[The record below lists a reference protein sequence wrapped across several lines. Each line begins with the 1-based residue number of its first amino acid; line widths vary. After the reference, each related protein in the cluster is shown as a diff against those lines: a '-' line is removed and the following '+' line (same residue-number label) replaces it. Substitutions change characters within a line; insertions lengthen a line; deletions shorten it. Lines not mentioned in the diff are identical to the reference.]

1 MLVGHLDVKLGS
13 VSTQSQDHVKRLL
26 CLFLLLSSLKWI
38 TVRTTKPQMTDSAM
52 LQEPFRSPLQK
63 QACISPWKLTLHPEQ
78 HCLLWWPLQAEGS
91 SLSSGTQAREPAHVG
106 GRETV
111 LVWCFSF
118 PGYTLLLLT
127 PESLWKWYSFVW
139 FYLFIYGCA
148 GGSLL
153 LRGLCSGCGV
163 WLLVAVASLL
173 AERGFSSCGTGA
185 VVVAPRL

>member
-13 VSTQSQDHVKRLL
+13 ISTQSQDHVKRLL

-38 TVRTTKPQMTDSAM
+38 TVRTTKPQMTDSAV

-91 SLSSGTQAREPAHVG
+91 SLSFGTQEQGACPC
-106 GRETV
+106 GRQGDGAGVTFLFSGIQVAAVDPRKSVKMIFVCLILLIHLWLCWGFVAAAWAV
-111 LVWCFSF
+111 LWLWC
-118 PGYTLLLLT
+118 
-127 PESLWKWYSFVW
+127 V
-139 FYLFIYGCA
+139 
-148 GGSLL
+148 
-153 LRGLCSGCGV
+153 
-163 WLLVAVASLL
+163 
-173 AERGFSSCGTGA
+173 GFSLSWLQWLRHRGA

>member
-13 VSTQSQDHVKRLL
+13 ISTQSQDHVKRLL

-63 QACISPWKLTLHPEQ
+63 QACISPWKLMLHPEQ

-91 SLSSGTQAREPAHVG
+91 SLSSGTQEQGACPC
-106 GRETV
+106 GRQGDGAGVTFLFSGV
-111 LVWCFSF
+111 QVAAVDPRKSVKMIFVCFILLIHLWRCWGFVAAAWAALWLWCM
-118 PGYTLLLLT
+118 
-127 PESLWKWYSFVW
+127 
-139 FYLFIYGCA
+139 
-148 GGSLL
+148 
-153 LRGLCSGCGV
+153 
-163 WLLVAVASLL
+163 
-173 AERGFSSCGTGA
+173 GFSLSWLQWLRHRGT